1 MEDQRGQ
8 EMTRAAAAAAL
19 ASRHI
24 CFLTDVEGNW
34 NYVRNFVRQSTCL
47 RLTPT
52 HDAQH
57 PQPPEAVETDGY
69 DEDLELNDDC
79 FLVFGGDAGD
89 KGGETL
95 KCYEQL
101 VRLKKKH
108 PERVVLLAGNRD
120 VNKMRFTSELDDS
133 EMGFKTMAKETSEGP
148 IWVPEK
154 KRFTLKK
161 FLASQLVA
169 QCAASGQPVETA
181 EEELVQLQ
189 NEELLGPANT
199 KVNRLKWILEHTM
212 GSQGDFERR
221 RKELV
226 RRHRS
231 SLGESATISDDAVL
245 QSFMESVQEGG
256 VLREYLELGSLAFVA
271 YNTLFVHG
279 GLISGA
285 GNGISSLGRVPDEP
299 NQEYRSVTEWV
310 DKLNAWYLREV
321 RAWIDRPLWTPD
333 RTTRGGNELLKYVLP
348 GYPASVVMGRHLE
361 KSGMPTELPSDV
373 VQRLSESGINRL
385 IVGHT
390 PHGTCP
396 TVIKQDPSEDESLT
410 AAEAGFAEVVM
421 CDTSY
426 SDMQASDSRGR
437 AASEVVLDPNGHAH
451 VHGVLENGR
460 PIAFATDDPVIGQML
475 RDGTHV
481 KAKLSDTLKGQ
492 EDEYLVCSVENGFS
506 YTYHYRKRHELQE
519 LLK

>member
-1 MEDQRGQ
+1 
-8 EMTRAAAAAAL
+8 MTRAAAVV
-19 ASRHI
+19 SRRV

-34 NYVRNFVRQSTCL
+34 NYVRNFVRQSACL
-47 RLTPT
+47 RLASE
-52 HDAQH
+52 HDALR
-57 PQPPEAVETDGY
+57 PQPSGAAEEAEGY

-108 PERVVLLAGNRD
+108 PERVVLLVGNRD

-133 EMGFKTMAKETSEGP
+133 EMSFKTMAKETLEGP
-148 IWVPEK
+148 IWVPKEN
-154 KRFTLKK
+154 RFTLKK

-181 EEELVQLQ
+181 EEELVQPQ
-189 NEELLGPANT
+189 NEELLQPVNT

-221 RKELV
+221 RNELV

-231 SLGESATISDDAVL
+231 SPAGSTTISDDGVL
-245 QSFMESVQEGG
+245 QSYVESVQEGG

-271 YNTLFVHG
+271 HNTLFVHG

-285 GNGISSLGRVPDEP
+285 NGISSLGHIPDEP

-321 RAWIDRPLWTPD
+321 HAWIDQPFWTPD

-348 GYPASVVMGRHLE
+348 DYSASVVMGRHLE
-361 KSGMPTELPSDV
+361 KSGMPTRLPRDV
-373 VQRLSESGINRL
+373 AQKLCESGVNRVV
-385 IVGHT
+385 VGHT

-396 TVIKQDPSEDESLT
+396 TVIKQDSSEDQSLS
-410 AAEAGFAEVVM
+410 AAAGFAEVVM

-426 SDMQASDSRGR
+426 SDMKVSDNRGR
-437 AASEVVLDPNGHAH
+437 AASEVILDPNGRVHI
-451 VHGVLENGR
+451 HGVLENGR
-460 PIAFATDDPVIGQML
+460 PIAFATDDPLIGQML
-475 RDGTHV
+475 RDNTHV
-481 KAKLSDTLKGQ
+481 KAKLSDTLEGE
-492 EDEYLVCSVENGFS
+492 EDEYLVYSVENGFS
-506 YTYHYRKRHELQE
+506 CMYHYRKRHELQE
-519 LLK
+519 LVIK